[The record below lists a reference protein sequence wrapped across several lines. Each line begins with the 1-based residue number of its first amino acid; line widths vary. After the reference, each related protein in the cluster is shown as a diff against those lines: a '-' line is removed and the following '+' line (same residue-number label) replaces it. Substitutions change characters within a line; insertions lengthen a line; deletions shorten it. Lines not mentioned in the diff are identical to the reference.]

1 VGGNRELERGK
12 IPLRKTSR
20 VSGWEA
26 THWRRA
32 RALQTRLEA
41 WGVNSGGFNNGYT
54 EIISCNKVDIT
65 PTSQSPA

>member
-1 VGGNRELERGK
+1 MV
-12 IPLRKTSR
+12 PLRKTSR

-41 WGVNSGGFNNGYT
+41 WGVNSGGFNNG
-54 EIISCNKVDIT
+54 
-65 PTSQSPA
+65 